1 MNIHDLEAFIAVVET
16 GSIVGASA
24 RLHLTQPGVTR
35 RIQNLEERLGT
46 PLLDRQ
52 SKPFKPTSSG
62 REAYEYGRRLM
73 RSFDDLK
80 AGVSPDGEVKGEFRL
95 GVMPYLSDA
104 ALAVP
109 LDRLRQEFP
118 KLSLRITAGWSPRL
132 MEQVARSELDAVALC
147 LAEGSTPPD
156 DLVGERLVN
165 HSVLLVAAPSLG
177 VPKRASLEELS
188 KFPWV
193 MNESGC
199 GFRNYIRSRFEA
211 AGLPFMVGVEA
222 LNADLRMSL
231 IARGHGIGLVTE
243 AALAG
248 GRWRKK
254 ISIIESK
261 GFAPEVQSWL
271 VHRPPAGRLARPI
284 ALFRDALAE
293 ALKHRDGLRS

>member
-16 GSIVGASA
+16 GSVVGASA

-46 PLLDRQ
+46 ALLDRQ
-52 SKPFKPTSSG
+52 SKPFKPTASG
-62 REAYEYGRRLM
+62 REAYEYGRRLL

-109 LDRLRQEFP
+109 LDRLRRDYP
-118 KLSLRITAGWSPRL
+118 KLTLRVTAGWSPQL
-132 MEQVARSELDAVALC
+132 MEQVAKSELDAAALC
-147 LAEGSTPPD
+147 LAQGTAPPEE
-156 DLVGERLVN
+156 LTGEPLFS
-165 HSVLLVAAPSLG
+165 HSVLLVAAPDLG
-177 VPKRASLEELS
+177 VPKRARLEELS

-193 MNESGC
+193 MNQSGC
-199 GFRNYIRSRFEA
+199 GFRNYIRNRFEA
-211 AGLPFMVGVEA
+211 AGLPFTVGIEA
-222 LNADLRMSL
+222 LSADLRMSL

-254 ISIIESK
+254 IVIIESK

-284 ALFRDALAE
+284 AVFRDALTE
-293 ALKHRDGLRS
+293 ALKQGDGLKS